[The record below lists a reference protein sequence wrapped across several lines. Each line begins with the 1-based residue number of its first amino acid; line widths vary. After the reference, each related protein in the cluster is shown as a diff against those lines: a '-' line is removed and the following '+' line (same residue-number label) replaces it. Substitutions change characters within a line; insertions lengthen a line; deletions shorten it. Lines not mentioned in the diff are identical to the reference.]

1 MTQFFYGQLHTIK
14 YMDYTFGKYENNL
27 IRFKFIFALLVSL
40 KCSMDVQTSDGRG
53 MLLKY
58 VTSYVTKM
66 QDRDIINGIVML
78 KFETDSLLLLPFFSK
93 YSSYFEGRHKLHN
106 FCLLFNS

>member
-1 MTQFFYGQLHTIK
+1 ME
-14 YMDYTFGKYENNL
+14 YTFEKSENNL
-27 IRFKFIFALLVSL
+27 IRSKFIIASLVSL
-40 KCSMDVQTSDGRG
+40 KCSIDAQASDGRG